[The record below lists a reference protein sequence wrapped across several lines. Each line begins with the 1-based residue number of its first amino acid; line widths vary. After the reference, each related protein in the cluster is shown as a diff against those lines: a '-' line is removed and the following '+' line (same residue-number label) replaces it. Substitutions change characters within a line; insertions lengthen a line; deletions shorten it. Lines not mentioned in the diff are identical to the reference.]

1 MRKRYQISG
10 RQIAAGRVLAGLA
23 QSELA
28 AAANVSVTALRRM
41 EEGVGP
47 LRGLMNDISAVRS
60 ALDAAGIEFIAENAK
75 TPCERLK
82 KSEFSAYGPIL
93 VGGG

>member
-1 MRKRYQISG
+1 
-10 RQIAAGRVLAGLA
+10 
-23 QSELA
+23 
-28 AAANVSVTALRRM
+28 
-41 EEGVGP
+41 
-47 LRGLMNDISAVRS
+47 MNDISAVRS